1 MSLCVIMW
9 EEAAGY
15 SGASGQD
22 MKTPPTHRLPAPR
35 MSPEVSE
42 MRHSIC
48 EH

>member
-1 MSLCVIMW
+1 ML

-22 MKTPPTHRLPAPR
+22 RKTPLPHHLPSPR

-42 MRHSIC
+42 MRHSIW